1 MTGGIIQLLTLL
13 NIHQPPHEAG
23 LFTFT
28 GLLYPFVLVINIL
41 LMLIWMAFGKKIFLF
56 PLAVIL
62 VTINI
67 SAGYIQLNPFKKTK
81 TENSIKV
88 LTYNV
93 KYLGKDDALGLDKE
107 KENIFNFLEHQK
119 PDIICLQEFDCQK
132 GAFQAIVDELKERT
146 NIDHYIFT
154 RYYPGSS
161 NTERI
166 LLLVKQE
173 VTNKGSLADIHKRRF
188 AVYADII
195 VNEDTV
201 RVINCH
207 LQSVYLREEDN
218 LGLNDFTYESQSSG
232 VIQEKSKKIY
242 NKLARAF
249 EKRALQTA
257 QLKMFIQQSP
267 YEVILCGDFN
277 DTPSSY
283 AYSSIK
289 EVMTD
294 AFCKSGRGVGTTYHG
309 KYPSFRIDYI
319 FHSKKIRS
327 AEYHIYNTIDCS
339 DHYPVSVMLDVQY
352 K

>member
-1 MTGGIIQLLTLL
+1 MASGVIQLLTLI
-13 NIHQPPHEAG
+13 NIHQPPHQAG

-28 GLLYPFVLVINIL
+28 GLVYPFALGINIL
-41 LMLIWMAFGKKIFLF
+41 FMFLWMALGKKMFLF

-62 VTINI
+62 ITINI
-67 SAGYIQLNPFKKTK
+67 SAGYVQLNPFKRIT
-81 TENSIKV
+81 TDNSIKA

-93 KYLGKDDALGLDKE
+93 KYLGKDDASGLDREKE
-107 KENIFNFLEHQK
+107 KIFTFLEHQK

-132 GAFQAIVDELKERT
+132 GSFNVMVEELMERT
-146 NIDHYIFT
+146 NTKHYIFT

-188 AVYADII
+188 AVYADI
-195 VNEDTV
+195 VVHEDTV

-218 LGLNDFTYESQSSG
+218 LGLNDFTYESQTSG
-232 VIQEKSKKIY
+232 IFQEKSKNIY
-242 NKLARAF
+242 NKLSRAF

-257 QLKMFIQQSP
+257 QLKQFITQSP

-283 AYSSIK
+283 AYSSINS
-289 EVMTD
+289 VMTD
-294 AFCKSGRGVGTTYHG
+294 AFRKSGRGAGTTYHG

-327 AEYHIYNTIDCS
+327 AEYHIYNKVDCS
-339 DHYPVSVMLDVQY
+339 DHYPVSVMLDLQHQ
-352 K
+352 

>member
-1 MTGGIIQLLTLL
+1 MTSGIIQLLTLL
-13 NIHQPPHEAG
+13 NIHQPPHEVG
-23 LFTFT
+23 FLTFT
-28 GLLYPFVLVINIL
+28 GLFYPFVLVINIL
-41 LMLIWMAFGKKIFLF
+41 LIFIWMILGKKIFLF

-62 VTINI
+62 VTIHI
-67 SAGYIQLNPFKKTK
+67 SAGYVQLNPYKRVKTA
-81 TENSIKV
+81 NSIKV

-93 KYLGKDDALGLDKE
+93 KYLGKDDASGLDREKE
-107 KENIFNFLEHQK
+107 KIFSFLEQQK

-132 GAFQAIVDELKERT
+132 GSFLEIVDDLKKRT
-146 NIDHYIFT
+146 NIEHYIFT
-154 RYYPGSS
+154 RYYPGNS

-173 VTNKGSLADIHKRRF
+173 VTNKGSLTDIHKRRF
-188 AVYADII
+188 AVFADII
-195 VNEDTV
+195 INEDTV

-218 LGLNDFTYESQSSG
+218 LGLNDFTYESQTSG
-232 VIQEKSKKIY
+232 IFQEKSKKIY

-257 QLKMFIQQSP
+257 QLKQFITQSP
-267 YEVILCGDFN
+267 HEVILCGDFN
-277 DTPSSY
+277 DTPSSF

-289 EVMTD
+289 KIMTD
-294 AFCKSGRGVGTTYHG
+294 AFLKSGRGAGTTYHG

-319 FHSKKIRS
+319 FHSKKIKS
-327 AEYHIYNTIDCS
+327 AEYHIYNKLECS
-339 DHYPVSVMLDVQY
+339 DHYPVSVMLDVQD